1 MRPLPGK
8 DTELD
13 ARDDDATPPPL
24 VSVVTAV
31 YNGERYLAECIE
43 KVLAQTY
50 PSWEYVIAD
59 NASTDRTFDIASSF
73 AERDS
78 RIRLHR
84 FSTHVDVI
92 SSWNRA
98 LALVSPGGSY
108 VKPVCADDWLF
119 PQCLERMV
127 ALARRH
133 PTVGIVSAY
142 RLDGARVDLA
152 GLPLETEMMPGR
164 EICRDS
170 LLGGR
175 DVFGSC
181 TSLLYRGDLLRA
193 RGAEFFDEARLPP
206 GSESAVQGRAAFVN
220 FHADTGAC
228 YDLLRESDF
237 GFVHQILTFSR
248 PPDGE
253 SILARWG
260 ARIGTWLPGHL
271 YILLNYGPVY
281 LSRSDLSRRVET
293 VRRAYQAMLLKK
305 AIKGQLWLD
314 GRARRYHRGALE
326 RLDVAFREAALS
338 PGTGLRAFRALLR
351 HGGAVQTM
359 SVSPSV
365 RYQASSRSGA
375 VPTLSESAPARTRGP
390 CGRDTKPDRVIARFT
405 QGRGSR

>member
-1 MRPLPGK
+1 MVACATILLGAMRPLPES
-8 DTELD
+8 DREID
-13 ARDDDATPPPL
+13 ARRGDAASVPL
-24 VSVVTAV
+24 VTVVTAV

-50 PSWEYVIAD
+50 PRWEYVIAD
-59 NASTDRTFDIASSF
+59 NASTDGSAEIASSF
-73 AERDS
+73 ADRDS

-84 FSTHVDVI
+84 FRTHVDVI

-98 LALVSPGGSY
+98 FALVSPGGSY

-133 PTVGIVSAY
+133 PRIGIVSAY
-142 RLDGARVDLA
+142 RLDGARIDLDR
-152 GLPLETEMMPGR
+152 LPRETEMISGR
-164 EICRDS
+164 EISRNS
-170 LLGGR
+170 LLGGP

-181 TSLLYRGDLLRA
+181 TSLLYRADLVRT
-193 RGAEFFDEARLPP
+193 RGAQFFDEARLPP
-206 GSESAVQGRAAFVN
+206 AADRAVPGQADFVN

-248 PPDGE
+248 PADGH
-253 SILARWG
+253 SILGNWG

-271 YILLNYGPVY
+271 YVLLKYGPEY
-281 LSRSDLSRRVET
+281 LSRSELSRRVAT
-293 VRRAYQAMLLKK
+293 VRRRYQTMLLKK

-314 GRARRYHRGALE
+314 DRARRYHRGALE
-326 RLDVAFREAALS
+326 RLDVAFEEAGLS
-338 PGTGLRAFRALLR
+338 PGAGLRAFRVLLR
-351 HGGAVQTM
+351 HGGAAQTM

-365 RYQASSRSGA
+365 RYHEASPSGA
-375 VPTLSESAPARTRGP
+375 LPTLSESAPARTRGP
-390 CGRDTKPDRVIARFT
+390 C
-405 QGRGSR
+405 